1 MGQDLAGT
9 KLVEFNDVF
18 ADVYN
23 NLYFEGNQVIRE
35 EHLEAMPTR
44 AYTKDASGNLRGRM
58 RDVRKKCTCGGEYQL
73 ILGYEHQSGVDN
85 TMPVRMMG
93 YEYAAYEE
101 QIDQIRDQNKKDGRD
116 AGAKRIFRN
125 QKLEPVT
132 SCVLYYGD
140 KKWIQPMSLHDMLNI
155 PEEMPDVVKEK
166 ILDFPIH
173 VIQVAYLME
182 EERERLTS
190 DFRVVAEYL
199 ACDGDF
205 EKWKEFVGTGDWE
218 VRHVEALLDFLGEI
232 SRDER
237 FYKLLERI
245 RETGEEEEEW
255 KMCKILDEYE
265 RIGVERGRKEGHKEG
280 REEGRKEGEKEAHK
294 VSLQIQRLI
303 RDGIKSGIGE
313 SSILDEVVNMY
324 SISRELASEYYEV
337 AVGD

>member
-23 NLYFEGNQVIRE
+23 NLYFDGTQVIRE
-35 EHLEAMPTR
+35 ENLEAMPTR
-44 AYTKDASGNLRGRM
+44 AYTKDVSGNLRGRM

-101 QIDQIRDQNKKDGRD
+101 QIDRIRDQNKKDGRD
-116 AGAKRIFRN
+116 AGARRIFKD

-140 KKWIQPMSLHDMLNI
+140 KKWIQPMSLYDMLNI
-155 PEEMPDVVKEK
+155 PEELPDVVKEK

-173 VIQVAYLME
+173 VIQVAYLTE
-182 EERERLTS
+182 EERGRLTS
-190 DFRVVAEYL
+190 DFRIVAEYL

-205 EKWKEFVGTGDWE
+205 GKWKAFIGNGDWE

-245 RETGEEEEEW
+245 REKEEEEW

-280 REEGRKEGEKEAHK
+280 EKEAHK
-294 VSLQIQRLI
+294 VSLKIQRLI
-303 RDGIKSGIGE
+303 RDSIKSGIGE

>member
-1 MGQDLAGT
+1 M
-9 KLVEFNDVF
+9 
-18 ADVYN
+18 
-23 NLYFEGNQVIRE
+23 
-35 EHLEAMPTR
+35 EAMPAR
-44 AYTKDASGNLRGRM
+44 AYTKDASGNLRDRM
-58 RDVRKKCTCGGEYQL
+58 
-73 ILGYEHQSGVDN
+73 
-85 TMPVRMMG
+85 
-93 YEYAAYEE
+93 
-101 QIDQIRDQNKKDGRD
+101 RDQNKKDGRD

-140 KKWIQPMSLHDMLNI
+140 KKWIQPVSLYDMLNI
-155 PEEMPDVVKEK
+155 PEGMPDVVKEK

-173 VIQVAYLME
+173 VIQVAYLTE

-237 FYKLLERI
+237 FYRLLERI
-245 RETGEEEEEW
+245 REKEEEEW

-265 RIGVERGRKEGHKEG
+265 KIGVERGR
-280 REEGRKEGEKEAHK
+280 EEGRFEGMR
-294 VSLQIQRLI
+294 IQKFI
-303 RDGIKSGIGE
+303 TENIKHGME
-313 SSILDEVVNMY
+313 QNVILDEIVQKFSV
-324 SISRELASEYYEV
+324 SKQLASEYYEV
-337 AVGD
+337 AIGD

>member
-1 MGQDLAGT
+1 M
-9 KLVEFNDVF
+9 EFNDVF

-23 NLYFEGNQVIRE
+23 NLYFDGTQVIRE
-35 EHLEAMPTR
+35 ENLEAMPTR
-44 AYTKDASGNLRGRM
+44 AYTKDVSGNLRGRM

-85 TMPVRMMG
+85 TKPVRMMG

-101 QIDQIRDQNKKDGRD
+101 QIDRIREQNKKDGRD
-116 AGAKRIFRN
+116 AGARRIFKD

-140 KKWIQPMSLHDMLNI
+140 KKWIQPMSLYDMLNI
-155 PEEMPDVVKEK
+155 PEELPDVVKEK

-173 VIQVAYLME
+173 VIQVAYLTE
-182 EERERLTS
+182 EERGRLTS
-190 DFRVVAEYL
+190 DFRIVAEYL

-205 EKWKEFVGTGDWE
+205 GKWKAFIGNGDWE

-245 RETGEEEEEW
+245 REKEEEEW

-280 REEGRKEGEKEAHK
+280 EKEAHK
-294 VSLQIQRLI
+294 VSLKIQRLI
-303 RDGIKSGIGE
+303 RDSIRSGIEE
-313 SSILDEVVNMY
+313 SSILDEVVNVY

-337 AVGD
+337 AIGD